1 MSLIVGLVLFFVKFL
16 IFMYFLLR
24 GLVLSGMFSLLEPT
38 DFGRK
43 IKKSFRGRGFLEVD
57 SKEKIELT
65 PPWGNIAFGIAG
77 FFVFAFI
84 LEPNLGFLAIAIGT
98 LASAWI
104 RRNHKSD
111 IIDEPTYT
119 QLSRVLAASSELTL
133 MVLLAFL
140 LIFHVNIDGFALLGS
155 FFAIR
160 EVAFSVLA
168 QQLEDADKL
177 GISEDLEVL
186 EPLAE

>member
-1 MSLIVGLVLFFVKFL
+1 MSLIVGIVLFLIKFL

-43 IKKSFRGRGFLEVD
+43 IKKSFRGKGFLELD
-57 SKEKIELT
+57 EKGKIELI
-65 PPWGNIAFGIAG
+65 PPWGNITFAMAG
-77 FFVFAFI
+77 FFGFAFV

-98 LASAWI
+98 LVSAWI

-111 IIDEPTYT
+111 IIDERTYT
-119 QLSRVLAASSELTL
+119 QLSRILAASSELTL
-133 MVLLAFL
+133 MVLLAFF
-140 LIFHVNIDGFALLGS
+140 LIFHLNFDAFALLCC

-168 QQLEDADKL
+168 QQLEDADTIEETDNL
-177 GISEDLEVL
+177 EDQI
-186 EPLAE
+186 A